1 MRLIN
6 EGQNNSHKLN
16 MDQETIFVVDDNRQ
30 IANFWAETVL
40 PNLGF
45 QTLVAYDGSDA
56 IETVRN
62 NDIALMLLDLQL
74 PDISGLDILR
84 QLAKDGLSVPSI
96 LITANGS
103 EHVAAEAFRLG
114 VEDYLSKP
122 VNTDQLEEA
131 INRALSETH
140 LRREKEN
147 LTIQLKEQL
156 ANKAVLADIGKSITS
171 SLDINYVLR
180 KIVEAAVDLTK
191 AEEGFLAL
199 LDNSTGQL
207 YLRAEKN
214 LDQEK
219 SRTIRLP
226 VSDELISKVFKT
238 GKPVRISSPLD
249 EEAGI
254 KLVTGF
260 LVQSLLHVPI
270 LSMGRVQ
277 GVLSVVNRTNA
288 IPFNEKN
295 EALLISLADYAAIAI
310 ENASLYHK
318 AQQEIRERKRV
329 EETLRVSEERYAL
342 AAQGS
347 SDGIWDW
354 DLRKNQIYYSP
365 RWKTMLGFQD
375 DEINEDP
382 KEWFSRVFK
391 EDIEGLKLDISAHL
405 NKTTSHFENEHRIV
419 HKDGSTRW
427 MLCRGLAVFTE
438 DGMATRVAGSLTDI
452 TEWKYAEQKLLHDA
466 FYDKLTG
473 IPNRALFMDHLRLA
487 VERAKRKENY
497 AYAVLFL
504 DIDRFKD
511 VNDIYGHLLGDKLL
525 SSFAQ
530 LLEKRMRSTDT
541 IARFG
546 GDEFVILLDD
556 INNPNDASNI
566 AEWIQSELKTPFF
579 LEDREVYISV
589 STGIVLSE
597 LEYDNADD
605 VLRDADIAMY
615 DAKANG
621 KSRYEMF
628 EPDMRI
634 RIMDRL
640 ELENDLR
647 RSIENDELDIH
658 YQMIV
663 SLNTG
668 KIIGFEALARWNH
681 PTRGQLS
688 PAVFI
693 PLAEETGLIISIDRW
708 VMRKACLQL
717 KKWQVENPAFKNLA
731 ISVNL
736 SGRHFEE
743 SDLIEYIRNT
753 IAETELK
760 AEALKLE
767 ITESTLMDKDD
778 STLSTLAELQNL
790 GVQIQIDDFG
800 TGYSSLSYLSN
811 FPIDALKIDNSFVR
825 TMLEDSNNLQIIQAI
840 ISLSNRLGVG
850 VIAEGVESQ
859 HQLLRLKELGCEYG
873 QGFYVSMPMAEKD
886 ISTLLSET
894 ASVTKNGH
902 LEKITKSLS
911 PVE

>member
-1 MRLIN
+1 MIN
-6 EGQNNSHKLN
+6 
-16 MDQETIFVVDDNRQ
+16 ETIFVVDDNRQ

-45 QTLVAYDGSDA
+45 KSLVAYDGKTA

-62 NDIALMLLDLQL
+62 NKISLMLLDLQL
-74 PDISGLDILR
+74 PDMSGLDILR
-84 QLAKDGLSVPSI
+84 KLDDDGMSVPSI

-122 VNTDQLEEA
+122 VDADQLEEA
-131 INRALSETH
+131 IKRALTETH
-140 LRREKEN
+140 LREEKEN
-147 LTIQLKEQL
+147 LTIQLQEQL
-156 ANKAVLADIGKSITS
+156 DNKAVLADIGKSITS
-171 SLDINYVLR
+171 SLDINQVLR
-180 KIVEAAVDLTK
+180 KIVEAAVQITN

-199 LDNSTGQL
+199 LDKTSGQL
-207 YLRAEKN
+207 FLRAEKN
-214 LDQEK
+214 LDQDR
-219 SRTIRLP
+219 SRTIKLP
-226 VSDELISKVFKT
+226 VSDDLISKVFET
-238 GKPVRISSPLD
+238 GKPLRISSPLD
-249 EEAGI
+249 EDTGI

-270 LSMGRVQ
+270 LSKGKPQ
-277 GVLSVVNRTNA
+277 GVLSVVNRTYSN
-288 IPFNEKN
+288 PFNEKF

-318 AQQEIRERKRV
+318 AQLEIRERKRV

-342 AAQGS
+342 AAQGA

-354 DLRKNQIYYSP
+354 DLRENQIYYSS
-365 RWKTMLGFQD
+365 RWKSMLGFQGE
-375 DEINEDP
+375 EITNEP
-382 KEWFSRVFK
+382 KEWFSRVVQ
-391 EDIEGLKLDISAHL
+391 EDLEGLKLDISAHL

-427 MLCRGLAVFTE
+427 MLCRGLAVFND
-438 DGMATRVAGSLTDI
+438 DGMATRVAGSFTDI

-487 VERAKRKENY
+487 IERAKRKEDY

-511 VNDIYGHLLGDKLL
+511 VNDIYGHLVGDELL
-525 SSFAQ
+525 TAFAQ
-530 LLEKRMRSTDT
+530 LLEKRMRTTDT
-541 IARFG
+541 VARFG

-556 INNPNDASNI
+556 INNIENATQI
-566 AEWIQSELKTPFF
+566 AEWIQSELKKPFI
-579 LEDREVYISV
+579 LEDREIIITV

-597 LEYDNADD
+597 LNYDSADN

-628 EPDMRI
+628 EPDMRT

-647 RSIENDELDIH
+647 RAIDNKELDIH

-663 SLNTG
+663 SIHTG
-668 KIIGFEALARWNH
+668 KIVGFEALVRWNH
-681 PTRGQLS
+681 PTRGQL
-688 PAVFI
+688 PPIQFI
-693 PLAEETGLIISIDRW
+693 PLAEESGLIISIDRW
-708 VMRKACLQL
+708 VMKEACRQL
-717 KKWQVENPAFKNLA
+717 RKWQLNNPALSDLS

-736 SGRHFEE
+736 SGVHFAE
-743 SDLIEYIRNT
+743 SDLMEFIRNT
-753 IAETELK
+753 LSVTGLK
-760 AEALKLE
+760 AESLKLE
-767 ITESTLMDKDD
+767 ITESTLMEKDD
-778 STLSTLAELQNL
+778 RTTNKLSELQRL

-800 TGYSSLSYLSN
+800 TGYSSLSYISN
-811 FPIDALKIDNSFVR
+811 FPIDALKIDNSFIR
-825 TMLEDSNNLQIIQAI
+825 TMLEDSNNLQIVKAI

-850 VIAEGVESQ
+850 VIAEGIESEN
-859 HQLLRLKELGCEYG
+859 QLGELLELGCEYG
-873 QGFYVSMPMAEKD
+873 QGFYLSLPMDGEDVSTMLNEK
-886 ISTLLSET
+886 INVNKT
-894 ASVTKNGH
+894 GH
-902 LEKITKSLS
+902 LRKLSQSLS
-911 PVE
+911 LAE